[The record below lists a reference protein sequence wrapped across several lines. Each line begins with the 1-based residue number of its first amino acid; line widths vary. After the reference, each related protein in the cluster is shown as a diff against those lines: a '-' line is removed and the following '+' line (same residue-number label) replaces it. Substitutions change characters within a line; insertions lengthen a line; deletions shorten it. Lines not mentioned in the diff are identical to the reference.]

1 MSKPYESMYRALVR
15 RSVELAVDAEHDENP
30 AVIVAELRRLAVA
43 HEDLAGLPSH
53 DWDHAS
59 VADHLEAE
67 SLQPT
72 PPPPT

>member
-15 RSVELAVDAEHDENP
+15 RIVELAVDAEHDENP
-30 AVIVAELRRLAVA
+30 AVIVAELRRVAAA

-53 DWDHAS
+53 DWDHA
-59 VADHLEAE
+59 AAANRLEAE
-67 SLQPT
+67 SLKPT

>member
-15 RSVELAVDAEHDENP
+15 RIVELAVDAEHDENP
-30 AVIVAELRRLAVA
+30 VVIVAELRRLAAA

-59 VADHLEAE
+59 AADHLEAE